1 MSAMTTYLIEQ
12 RTERRRHDRM
22 LVRIAQPARP
32 SHRVLA
38 TVLAACA
45 VTLAMMLAGCG
56 DGLPVDD
63 LSVPDMRGFST
74 CPDCSTD
81 GGLTVSTKDGG
92 MR

>member
-1 MSAMTTYLIEQ
+1 MT
-12 RTERRRHDRM
+12 RHDLLIHEYQVGHSVQLMR
-22 LVRIAQPARP
+22 RIAQPARP

-92 MR
+92 RQ